1 MEERASGFILLLFA
15 VDRQLGKDS
24 LVGAWTTV
32 ATLLPVDDDE
42 SSLGA

>member
-1 MEERASGFILLLFA
+1 MDERDSLFIM

-32 ATLLPVDDDE
+32 TLVPALDAAAAV
-42 SSLGA
+42 GA